1 MAITFADF
9 IKSNYYRKRK
19 ISINDLVRP
28 IGTTPHSKIHPGYVH
43 QNLPYIASLSEISL
57 PDRDAIQI
65 KLFSLS
71 FLTQSTGNANLP
83 SKEWKEMDILLDK
96 NQLIYNC
103 IICPFQEAGIIIKK
117 VHYLFTY
124 TGLIVVL
131 RTDSSAV
138 CDKDIRISL
147 QHGYPY
153 LDDYYVAETF

>member
-1 MAITFADF
+1 MCAGEEVIFFHSASQ
-9 IKSNYYRKRK
+9 INYY
-19 ISINDLVRP
+19 LYYYP
-28 IGTTPHSKIHPGYVH
+28 P
-43 QNLPYIASLSEISL
+43 LSRLCYNIL
-57 PDRDAIQI
+57 
-65 KLFSLS
+65 
-71 FLTQSTGNANLP
+71 GNANLP